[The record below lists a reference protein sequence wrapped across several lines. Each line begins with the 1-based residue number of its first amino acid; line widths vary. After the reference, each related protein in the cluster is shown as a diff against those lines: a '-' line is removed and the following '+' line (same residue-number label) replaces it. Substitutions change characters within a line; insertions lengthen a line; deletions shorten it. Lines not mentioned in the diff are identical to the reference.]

1 MTLEERNTILNSPS
15 FHARIRVA
23 FCDWISYWAING
35 TDSIEDPTLRS
46 QTESMIQSAVEDIDK
61 YTGKITVLAISDA
74 GVIEATEITDQII
87 RNAVTSI
94 MSNALEYLM

>member
-15 FHARIRVA
+15 FHAQIRVA
-23 FCDWISYWAING
+23 FCDWIGYWAING
-35 TDSIEDPTLRS
+35 TDSIENPTLRS
-46 QTESMIQSAVEDIDK
+46 QTESIIQSAIENIDI
-61 YTGKITVLAISDA
+61 YTGKLAILAISDA
-74 GVIEATEITDQII
+74 GVIEANELTDQII

>member
-15 FHARIRVA
+15 FHAKVRVA

-35 TDSIEDPTLRS
+35 TDSIEDDTLRN
-46 QTESMIQSAVEDIDK
+46 QTENIIQSAIEDIDK
-61 YTGKITVLAISDA
+61 YTGKIAVLAISDS

>member
-23 FCDWISYWAING
+23 FCDWIGYWAING
-35 TDSIEDPTLRS
+35 TDSIEDETLRS
-46 QTESMIQSAVEDIDK
+46 QTENIIQSAIEDIDK
-61 YTGKITVLAISDA
+61 YTGKITVLAISDV
-74 GVIEATEITDQII
+74 GIIEATEITDQII

>member
-23 FCDWISYWAING
+23 FCDWIGYWAING

-46 QTESMIQSAVEDIDK
+46 QTESIIQSAIEDIDR
-61 YTGKITVLAISDA
+61 YTGKIAVLAISNTNI
-74 GVIEATEITDQII
+74 VEAEELTDQVI
-87 RNAVTSI
+87 RNAVKNI
-94 MSNALEYLM
+94 MSNALEYSM

>member
-15 FHARIRVA
+15 FYAQIRVA

-35 TDSIEDPTLRS
+35 IDSIEDPTLRRK
-46 QTESMIQSAVEDIDK
+46 TENIIQSALEDIDK
-61 YTGKITVLAISDA
+61 YTGKIMFLAISDT
-74 GVIEATEITDQII
+74 GVIEATEITDQIV